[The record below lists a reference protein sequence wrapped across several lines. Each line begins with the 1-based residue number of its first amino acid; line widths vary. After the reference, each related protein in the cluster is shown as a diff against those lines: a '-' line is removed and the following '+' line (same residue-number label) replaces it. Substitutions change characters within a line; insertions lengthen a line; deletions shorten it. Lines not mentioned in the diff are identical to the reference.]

1 LAVNNGYTKIY
12 WMRTGMKGW
21 MDAFLAIETDSK
33 LLQDVMLANKSKP
46 SSWVIGIEKAKT
58 LRNPVFVDFRAEA
71 DFAKSHVDKAINIPY
86 ESLWSFANLEKLNK
100 SKELVVIHNDP
111 MIAGIIAVSFRL
123 LEYKTFILK

>member
-1 LAVNNGYTKIY
+1 
-12 WMRTGMKGW
+12 MRTGMKGW

-46 SSWVIGIEKAKT
+46 SNWVIGIEKAKT
-58 LRNPVFVDFRAEA
+58 LRNPIFIDFRAEA

-111 MIAGIIAVSFRL
+111 MIAGIIALSFRL
-123 LEYKTFILK
+123 LEYKTFVLK